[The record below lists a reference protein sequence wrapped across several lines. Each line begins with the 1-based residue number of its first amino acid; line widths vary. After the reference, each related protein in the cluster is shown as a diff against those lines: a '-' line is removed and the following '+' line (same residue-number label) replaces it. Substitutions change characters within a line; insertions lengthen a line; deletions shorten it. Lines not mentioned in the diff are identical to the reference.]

1 MADISIYNVPELGQP
16 AGHFSHVARVRNAAE
31 RLYVAGMVAN
41 DPAGNLVGDDDF
53 DAQAQQVFGN
63 VEQALRSAG
72 ASWKNV
78 VQFTT
83 YLTRATDVTK
93 WRTFRSREFAKWFPD
108 GKYPPNTL
116 LIIDRLASESYLLE
130 VQTIAEL

>member
-16 AGHFSHVARVRNAAE
+16 SGHFSHVARVRNATE
-31 RLYVAGMVAN
+31 RLYIAGMVAS
-41 DPAGNLVGDDDF
+41 DPSGNLVGDDDF
-53 DAQAQQVFGN
+53 DAQATQVFGN
-63 VEQALRSAG
+63 IEKALRSAG
-72 ASWKNV
+72 ASWRNV

-83 YLTRATDVTK
+83 YLTRATDVKK
-93 WRTFRSREFAKWFPD
+93 WRAFRSKEFAKWFPD

-130 VQTIAEL
+130 VQTVAEM